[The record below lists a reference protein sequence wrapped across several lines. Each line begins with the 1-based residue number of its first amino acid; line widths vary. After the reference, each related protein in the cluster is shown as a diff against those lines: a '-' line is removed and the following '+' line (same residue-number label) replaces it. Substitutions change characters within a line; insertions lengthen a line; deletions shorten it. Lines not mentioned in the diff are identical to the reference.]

1 MNIQKIESRD
11 NPRLKLARKIR
22 DGREHEFVF
31 VEGTRLAEE
40 AVWSDLRIEF
50 CLFDSQYLSDERGT
64 ALIEAVQQKTVE
76 VFELNEQL
84 LASVSDTISS
94 QGIILICRRPLADRS
109 AFERALEIPTGGM
122 PLVVMLNEVNN
133 PANLGAVI
141 RTAAAASASG
151 VIVSTRSA
159 DVFSPKALR
168 GSMGSAFRIPIWANA
183 EPTDVIDWA
192 ASQNFSAVG
201 TSASAERSY
210 TDHDW
215 TNPNLLVMGSEAHG
229 IPNEIGERLDKS
241 VRISIDERVESLN
254 LAVATGVILFEARRQ
269 VDLSRRS

>member
-1 MNIQKIESRD
+1 
-11 NPRLKLARKIR
+11 
-22 DGREHEFVF
+22 
-31 VEGTRLAEE
+31 
-40 AVWSDLRIEF
+40 
-50 CLFDSQYLSDERGT
+50 
-64 ALIEAVQQKTVE
+64 
-76 VFELNEQL
+76 
-84 LASVSDTISS
+84 
-94 QGIILICRRPLADRS
+94 
-109 AFERALEIPTGGM
+109 M

-183 EPTDVIDWA
+183 EPADVIDWA
-192 ASQNFSAVG
+192 ASQGFSTVG
-201 TSASAERSY
+201 AAASAERSY
-210 TDHDW
+210 TEHDW
-215 TNPNLLVMGSEAHG
+215 TTPNLVVMGSEAHG
-229 IPNEIGERLDKS
+229 IPNETGKRLDKKI
-241 VRISIDERVESLN
+241 RISIDETVESLN